1 MVLGGARWHFRRL
14 IHAPHRTQRHSL
26 AIISKLVARFARR
39 RSGVRLPCGPPL
51 ICREIVRYEP
61 SARPPESAAATILQP
76 KSVRTDGD
84 GWGSLGLD
92 GTNRTTIA
100 PGGYATLIRES

>member
-51 ICREIVRYEP
+51 ICREIVFHEP
-61 SARPPESAAATILQP
+61 SARPLESPSATILQP
-76 KSVRTDGD
+76 KSVR
-84 GWGSLGLD
+84 
-92 GTNRTTIA
+92 
-100 PGGYATLIRES
+100 PGGSRWGLLASAVTAASAPTGGWVAE